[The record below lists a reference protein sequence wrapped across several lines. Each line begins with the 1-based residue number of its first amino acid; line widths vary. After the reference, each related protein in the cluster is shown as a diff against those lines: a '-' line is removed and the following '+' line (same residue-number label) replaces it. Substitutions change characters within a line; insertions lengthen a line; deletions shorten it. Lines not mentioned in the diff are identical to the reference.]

1 MPNLQWRNHP
11 AAEASLLEITDEH
24 KASLRPGQ
32 NTKWLK
38 VIAVRFQ
45 AENRDFCKGHD
56 AKELTHKIKTKYT
69 YLVGRRAITKTAE
82 ARDQA
87 KKDKKA
93 TIRDLRLRNKQL
105 ENEAAR
111 HARAHVLE
119 VAELNRRIIDL
130 EKTIVSQ
137 TQDKYLEK
145 DRFYDCHD
153 ADLN

>member
-1 MPNLQWRNHP
+1 
-11 AAEASLLEITDEH
+11 LLEITDEH

-32 NTKWLK
+32 NTKWQK

-105 ENEAAR
+105 ENEAAK
-111 HARAHVLE
+111 
-119 VAELNRRIIDL
+119 LNRRIID
-130 EKTIVSQ
+130 
-137 TQDKYLEK
+137 QDKIILSLNHEKYLEK